1 MVRFRRKREI
11 LNRDYDMYVH
21 LRYEIEIFVFISSNL
36 LAGTVMNWQQ
46 KMWAIENRT
55 FCMIFQKLLYSE
67 HWPYLL

>member
-36 LAGTVMNWQQ
+36 LAGTVMNWQ
-46 KMWAIENRT
+46 
-55 FCMIFQKLLYSE
+55 
-67 HWPYLL
+67 